1 MKELIKQILNET
13 TRSSFKAY
21 DSVAN
26 SYMRK
31 KLSWWVNL
39 HTNSYSYGSLNPNI
53 ITWDG
58 TLTVD
63 KDWYNDLCEKSPYSD
78 CETEDGVMMRLLVDY
93 DTIFEVENLLNKVY
107 LSFFKQKKRIRI
119 SDGIKIKPETR
130 QTSVNESED
139 SNPKVRDRVI
149 SLIDKRGLLN
159 TMKLTGLSWSK
170 IFMMVGED
178 AITNKVMLKFIDDFM
193 SKLNMGFGLSEV
205 GEDPI
210 KYGEKDGEFMEI
222 AYFGLSSVAVEVYNS
237 DNWSTEG
244 EFRVNYYNLS
254 DDILMEVFDAMVRIY
269 EDGDIFNIL

>member
-31 KLSWWVNL
+31 KLSWWINL

-78 CETEDGVMMRLLVDY
+78 CETEDGVRMSLLVDY

-107 LSFFKQKKRIRI
+107 LSFFKEKKRIRI

-139 SNPKVRDRVI
+139 SNSKVRDRVI

-170 IFMMVGED
+170 IFMMVGEGT
-178 AITNKVMLKFIDDFM
+178 ITRKVMLKFIDDFM

-222 AYFGLSSVAVEVYNS
+222 AYFGLSSVDVEVYNS

-269 EDGDIFNIL
+269 EDGEIFDIL

>member
-1 MKELIKQILNET
+1 MKGLIKQILNET

-21 DSVAN
+21 DSIAN
-26 SYMRK
+26 SYMQK
-31 KLSWWVNL
+31 KLSWWINL

-63 KDWYNDLCEKSPYSD
+63 KDWYNDLCGKSPYSD
-78 CETEDGVMMRLLVDY
+78 CETEDGVRMSLLVDY

-107 LSFFKQKKRIRI
+107 LSFFKEKKRIRI

-139 SNPKVRDRVI
+139 SDSKVRDRVI

-159 TMKLTGLSWSK
+159 AMKLTGLSWSK

-178 AITNKVMLKFIDDFM
+178 SITRKVMLKFIDDFM

-254 DDILMEVFDAMVRIY
+254 DDILMEVFDTMVRVY
-269 EDGDIFNIL
+269 EDGEIFDIL

>member
-1 MKELIKQILNET
+1 VKELIKQILNET

-31 KLSWWVNL
+31 KLSWWINL

-78 CETEDGVMMRLLVDY
+78 CETEDGVRMSLLVDY

-107 LSFFKQKKRIRI
+107 LSFFKEKKRIRI

-139 SNPKVRDRVI
+139 SNSKVRDRVI

-170 IFMMVGED
+170 IFMMVGEGT
-178 AITNKVMLKFIDDFM
+178 ITRKVMLKFIDDFM

-222 AYFGLSSVAVEVYNS
+222 AYFGLSSVDVEVYNS

-269 EDGDIFNIL
+269 EDGEIFDIL

>member
-13 TRSSFKAY
+13 TISSFKAY

-31 KLSWWVNL
+31 KLSWWINL

-78 CETEDGVMMRLLVDY
+78 CETENGVRMSLLVDY

-107 LSFFKQKKRIRI
+107 LSFFKEKKRIRI

-139 SNPKVRDRVI
+139 SDSKVRDRVI

-178 AITNKVMLKFIDDFM
+178 SITRKVMLKFIDDFL
-193 SKLNMGFGLSEV
+193 SKLNMGFALSEV

-210 KYGEKDGEFMEI
+210 RYGEREDQFMEI
-222 AYFGLSSVAVEVYNS
+222 MYFGLSSVAVEVYDS
-237 DNWSTEG
+237 DNWNIKG

-254 DDILMEVFDAMVRIY
+254 DDILMEVFDTMVRVY
-269 EDGDIFNIL
+269 EDWDIFNIL

>member
-1 MKELIKQILNET
+1 MKELIKQILKET
-13 TRSSFKAY
+13 TRSPFNAY

-31 KLSWWVNL
+31 KLSWWINL

-78 CETEDGVMMRLLVDY
+78 CETEDGVRMSLLVDY

-107 LSFFKQKKRIRI
+107 LSFYKEKKRIRI
-119 SDGIKIKPETR
+119 SDGIKIKPETS

-139 SNPKVRDRVI
+139 SNSKVRDRVI

-178 AITNKVMLKFIDDFM
+178 AITRKMMLKFIDDFM
-193 SKLNMGFGLSEV
+193 SKLNR
-205 GEDPI
+205 
-210 KYGEKDGEFMEI
+210 YGEREDEFMEI
-222 AYFGLSSVAVEVYNS
+222 MYFGLSSVAVEVYDS
-237 DNWSTEG
+237 DNWNIKG

-254 DDILMEVFDAMVRIY
+254 DDILMEVFDTMVRVY

>member
-13 TRSSFKAY
+13 TISSFKAY

-31 KLSWWVNL
+31 KLSWWINL

-78 CETEDGVMMRLLVDY
+78 CETENGVRMSLLVDY

-107 LSFFKQKKRIRI
+107 LSFFKEKKRIRI

-139 SNPKVRDRVI
+139 SDSKVRDRVI

-178 AITNKVMLKFIDDFM
+178 SITRKVMLKFIDDFM

>member
-1 MKELIKQILNET
+1 MKGLIKQILNET
-13 TRSSFKAY
+13 TSSKFNAY

-63 KDWYNDLCEKSPYSD
+63 KDWYNDLCGKSPYSD
-78 CETEDGVMMRLLVDY
+78 CETEDGVRMSLLVDY

-107 LSFFKQKKRIRI
+107 LSFFKEKKRIRI

-139 SNPKVRDRVI
+139 SDSKVRDRVI

-159 TMKLTGLSWSK
+159 AMKLTGLSWSK

-178 AITNKVMLKFIDDFM
+178 SITRKVMLKFIDDFM

-254 DDILMEVFDAMVRIY
+254 DDILMEVFDTMVRVY
-269 EDGDIFNIL
+269 EDGEIFDIL

>member
-1 MKELIKQILNET
+1 MKGLIKQILNET
-13 TRSSFKAY
+13 TSSKFNAY

-31 KLSWWVNL
+31 KLSWWINL

-63 KDWYNDLCEKSPYSD
+63 KDWYNDLCGKSPYSD
-78 CETEDGVMMRLLVDY
+78 CETEDGVRMSLLVDY

-107 LSFFKQKKRIRI
+107 LSFFKEKKRIRI
-119 SDGIKIKPETR
+119 SDGIKIKPEKK

-139 SNPKVRDRVI
+139 SDSKVRDRVI

-159 TMKLTGLSWSK
+159 AMKLTGLSWTK

-178 AITNKVMLKFIDDFM
+178 SITRKVMLKFIDDFM

-269 EDGDIFNIL
+269 EDGEIFDIL

>member
-1 MKELIKQILNET
+1 VKELIKQILKET
-13 TRSSFKAY
+13 TRSPFNAY

-31 KLSWWVNL
+31 KLSWWINL

-78 CETEDGVMMRLLVDY
+78 CETEDGVRMSLLVDY

-107 LSFFKQKKRIRI
+107 LSFYKEKKRIRI
-119 SDGIKIKPETR
+119 SDGIKIKPETS

-139 SNPKVRDRVI
+139 SNSKVRDRVI

-178 AITNKVMLKFIDDFM
+178 AITRKMMLKFIDDFM
-193 SKLNMGFGLSEV
+193 SKLNR
-205 GEDPI
+205 
-210 KYGEKDGEFMEI
+210 YGEREDEFMEI
-222 AYFGLSSVAVEVYNS
+222 MYFGLSSVAVEVYDS
-237 DNWSTEG
+237 DNWNIKG

-254 DDILMEVFDAMVRIY
+254 DDILMEVFDTMVRVY

>member
-13 TRSSFKAY
+13 TISSFKAY

-31 KLSWWVNL
+31 KLSWWINL

-78 CETEDGVMMRLLVDY
+78 CETENGVRMSLLVDY

-107 LSFFKQKKRIRI
+107 LSFFKEKKRIRI

-139 SNPKVRDRVI
+139 SDSKVRDRVI

-178 AITNKVMLKFIDDFM
+178 SITRKVMLKFIDDFM

-210 KYGEKDGEFMEI
+210 RYGEREDEFMEI
-222 AYFGLSSVAVEVYNS
+222 MYFGLSSVAVEVYDS
-237 DNWSTEG
+237 DNWNIKG

-254 DDILMEVFDAMVRIY
+254 DDILMEVFDTMVRVY

>member
-31 KLSWWVNL
+31 KLSWWINL

-78 CETEDGVMMRLLVDY
+78 CETENGVRMSLLVDY

-107 LSFFKQKKRIRI
+107 LSFFKEKKRIRI

-139 SNPKVRDRVI
+139 SDSKVRDRVI

-159 TMKLTGLSWSK
+159 AMKLTGLSWSK
-170 IFMMVGED
+170 IFMMVGEGT
-178 AITNKVMLKFIDDFM
+178 ITRKVMLKFIDDFM

-269 EDGDIFNIL
+269 EDGEIFDIL

>member
-31 KLSWWVNL
+31 KLSWWINL

-53 ITWDG
+53 ISWDG

-78 CETEDGVMMRLLVDY
+78 CETEDGVRMRLLVDY

-107 LSFFKQKKRIRI
+107 LSFFKEKKRIRI

-139 SNPKVRDRVI
+139 SDSKVRDKVI

-159 TMKLTGLSWSK
+159 AMKLTGLSWSK
-170 IFMMVGED
+170 IFMMIGED

-210 KYGEKDGEFMEI
+210 RYGEREDEFMEI
-222 AYFGLSSVAVEVYNS
+222 MYFGLSSVAVEVYDS
-237 DNWSTEG
+237 VNWNIKG

-254 DDILMEVFDAMVRIY
+254 DDILMEVFDTMVRVY
-269 EDGDIFNIL
+269 EDGDIFNIF

>member
-1 MKELIKQILNET
+1 MIKQILNET
-13 TRSSFKAY
+13 TSSSFKAY
-21 DSVAN
+21 DSIAN

-31 KLSWWVNL
+31 KLSWWINL

-63 KDWYNDLCEKSPYSD
+63 EDWYNDLCEKSPYSD
-78 CETEDGVMMRLLVDY
+78 CETEDGVRMSLLVDY

-107 LSFFKQKKRIRI
+107 LSFFKEKKRIRI
-119 SDGIKIKPETR
+119 SNGIKIKPETS

-139 SNPKVRDRVI
+139 SNSKVRDRVI

-170 IFMMVGED
+170 IFMMVGEEG
-178 AITNKVMLKFIDDFM
+178 INRKVMLKFIDDFM
-193 SKLNMGFGLSEV
+193 SKLNMGFGISEV

-210 KYGEKDGEFMEI
+210 RYGEREDEFMEI
-222 AYFGLSSVAVEVYNS
+222 MYFGLSSVAVEVYDS
-237 DNWSTEG
+237 DNWNIKG

-254 DDILMEVFDAMVRIY
+254 DDILMEVFDTMVRVY